1 MSIAMLRHLA
11 HKHQAVRD
19 MVADLAIA
27 QTHLDLVRNL
37 YRQALGAWVCEACGQ
52 SQLGEAYNQTQDGVH
67 LCDACAQEFQREVQ
81 SDHGFQQGKRA

>member
-1 MSIAMLRHLA
+1 MSIAILKHLA
-11 HKHQAVRD
+11 QRHQAVRD

-52 SQLGEAYNQTQDGVH
+52 PQPGEAYNRTPDGVH
-67 LCDACAQEFQREVQ
+67 LCDPCAGEFQREAAQ
-81 SDHGFQQGKRA
+81 DEAHETGGKQ